1 MMQPTHF
8 WDFPDQPKLRPL
20 DRPRHRTIHV
30 QRPMRAPVM
39 IILEISSQE
48 PPQMARVQD
57 DHVVQAVAADTS
69 DESFDVGVLPRSPG
83 SNQYFFNAHMPH
95 PLPKR
100 GAVDTISV
108 SQEIPWRLVLGE
120 GVHDLLHCPRCRGML
135 SDGNMDDPPAV
146 MSQDQQDEQ

>member
-1 MMQPTHF
+1 
-8 WDFPDQPKLRPL
+8 
-20 DRPRHRTIHV
+20 
-30 QRPMRAPVM
+30 
-39 IILEISSQE
+39 
-48 PPQMARVQD
+48 MARVQD
-57 DHVVQAVAADTS
+57 DHVVQAVAADTP

-146 MSQDQQDEQ
+146 MSQDQQDEQDLARHGRHDKEIQGNQVLHVIREKGLPRR